1 MCINHQQIKQVG
13 LYLVGMVIN
22 ISAIPHSQ
30 TDVATIL
37 KCHAIVAEM
46 LEVLSLT
53 SVSPTLQM
61 LIESLVSVQ

>member
-1 MCINHQQIKQVG
+1 M
-13 LYLVGMVIN
+13 
-22 ISAIPHSQ
+22 IPHSQ

-61 LIESLVSVQ
+61 LIESLVSVQKLQMYQY